1 MGGLFGGGGGGS
13 APSTPSATSQNVT
26 TSNIAPWAQ
35 SGVSDL
41 INAGM
46 GQVFQTNPD
55 GTINTNQM
63 KGYTPFNANTPAGN
77 EWVQGAAG
85 SVAGFSPLQQ
95 QAQQNIANMQT
106 PSQYG
111 QAMDMSTMAGLGAL
125 DTTGQAAGYGALGS
139 MYGSQAAGLA
149 PQAQQYGANAANI
162 GATGGLGY
170 GAMGAQAGQNAAGI
184 GTMGGM
190 QYGQQGAQAGQA
202 AGAIGTMAGLGYGAQ
217 GSQAGQ
223 QAAGYG
229 AQGSA
234 AGNAYGQNAT
244 NPSAV
249 AAYMNPYL
257 QSTLAPSLQLLNQQ
271 YGQQNVANQA
281 AATQQG
287 AFGGGR
293 SAVMAGLNQQNQD
306 LATNQLVSN
315 AYNQAYNTA
324 NTNMQTAGSQAMQ
337 GAGLGITGQQAA
349 ISGANTGLSGANTA
363 LQGQQTNIS
372 GANTGLS
379 GVNAGIAGQNAAMQG
394 AGMGI
399 TGTNT
404 AVNAQQAGLQGLG
417 QAGTLLGQ
425 GMQGAQTGLQGVGAQ
440 QAGYAG
446 IGAQATNLGNLAG
459 AQTQTDLNIANAQ
472 QGAGATQQQNQQNI
486 LNQAM
491 ANYNTAQTMPMT
503 QLAQLESMYTGAPQ
517 NITSSTYS
525 AAPNTVSQ
533 LAGLGTTAVGA
544 AKLAG
549 AKKGGLP
556 KEFSI
561 KKMATGGISSGVP
574 APKLDALLGR
584 LDDQQLAL
592 KADPKQND
600 PQTAQA
606 AASQQA
612 FRAQMR
618 PAGIGQNYNFAGAG
632 GGIVAFG
639 EGGSTDDSS
648 DLRARIMQDSN
659 KTSAER
665 VAEMKALMPS
675 DAFATDYANTLKQ
688 FGTSGI
694 TEKAANNQDAWRMI
708 QGGIGL
714 MGNKSPFFDP
724 SGAMPA
730 IEGHMADVKGREQ
743 QKMDLAKQQF
753 ELGKFGY
760 NNAADLVKAAQA
772 DEKATLANLTKIY
785 GDETTAKRMLESA
798 RISANATIQGATITA
813 GKNMADIKELAATF
827 EASGM
832 PKAAAY
838 EKAVGLFHPSYAGS
852 QDRTLAGLAEKAQK
866 QFSDDILTDKAIS
879 KGYKEAQKNG
889 TEKEFRQAYVDN
901 YMKQGLRPA
910 TESAPA
916 PAAKVPTTGGN
927 SFDAKKAAAAAP
939 PGGVFVGNV
948 PGTNKPVYKMSDGTM
963 VVPQ

>member
-1 MGGLFGGGGGGS
+1 MGGIVSSIFGGGGGGSS

-106 PSQYG
+106 PGQYG

-125 DTTGQAAGYGALGS
+125 GTTGQAGQYGQIG
-139 MYGSQAAGLA
+139 QAAGLA
-149 PQAQQYGANAANI
+149 
-162 GATGGLGY
+162 
-170 GAMGAQAGQNAAGI
+170 
-184 GTMGGM
+184 GM
-190 QYGQQGAQAGQA
+190 Q
-202 AGAIGTMAGLGYGAQ
+202 
-217 GSQAGQ
+217 
-223 QAAGYG
+223 
-229 AQGSA
+229 

-244 NPSAV
+244 NPNAV
-249 AAYMNPYL
+249 AAYMNPYI
-257 QSTLAPSLQLLNQQ
+257 QNTLNPALQLQNQSF
-271 YGQQNVANQA
+271 GQQNAANQGQ
-281 AATQQG
+281 ATQQG

-293 SAVMAGLNQQNQD
+293 QAVMQGLNQQNQM
-306 LATNQLVSN
+306 LAQNQLVGN

-324 NTNMQTAGSQAMQ
+324 NQNMQTAGSQAMQ
-337 GAGLGITGQQAA
+337 GAGLGI
-349 ISGANTGLSGANTA
+349 
-363 LQGQQTNIS
+363 
-372 GANTGLS
+372 
-379 GVNAGIAGQNAAMQG
+379 QG
-394 AGMGI
+394 A
-399 TGTNT
+399 
-404 AVNAQQAGLQGLG
+404 QAGL
-417 QAGTLLGQ
+417 A
-425 GMQGAQTGLQGVGAQ
+425 GVGAQ
-440 QAGYAG
+440 QAGYG
-446 IGAQATNLGNLAG
+446 QLGAQATNLGNLAG
-459 AQTQTDLNIANAQ
+459 AQTQTGLNIAQAQ

-533 LAGLGTTAVGA
+533 LAGLGTTAIGA
-544 AKLAG
+544 SKLASMG
-549 AKKGGLP
+549 AKGGLP
-556 KEFSI
+556 KEFEV
-561 KKMATGGISSGVP
+561 KKMATGGIASGVP

-632 GGIVAFG
+632 GGIVAFAAG
-639 EGGSTDDSS
+639 DEVKDDSS

-798 RISANATIQGATITA
+798 RISAGATIQGATITA

-852 QDRTLAGLAEKAQK
+852 QDRTLASLGEKAQTQFGIDAGPGGTMNK
-866 QFSDDILTDKAIS
+866 QF
-879 KGYKEAQKNG
+879 KEAQKQG
-889 TEKEFRQAYVDN
+889 PEAAAKFKQDYIDN

-916 PAAKVPTTGGN
+916 PAAKAPTTGGN

>member
-85 SVAGFSPLQQ
+85 SVAGFSPLQL

-106 PSQYG
+106 PGQYG
-111 QAMDMSTMAGLGAL
+111 QAMDMSTMSGLGAL
-125 DTTGQAAGYGALGS
+125 GTTGQAGQYGQMGLG
-139 MYGSQAAGLA
+139 AGLA
-149 PQAQQYGANAANI
+149 
-162 GATGGLGY
+162 
-170 GAMGAQAGQNAAGI
+170 
-184 GTMGGM
+184 GM
-190 QYGQQGAQAGQA
+190 Q
-202 AGAIGTMAGLGYGAQ
+202 
-217 GSQAGQ
+217 
-223 QAAGYG
+223 
-229 AQGSA
+229 

-244 NPSAV
+244 NPNAV
-249 AAYMNPYL
+249 AAYMNPYI
-257 QSTLAPSLQLLNQQ
+257 QNTLNPALQLQNQQ
-271 YGQQNVANQA
+271 FGQIGAQNQGQ
-281 AATQQG
+281 ATQQG

-293 SAVMAGLNQQNQD
+293 QAVMQGLNQQNQM
-306 LATNQLVSN
+306 LAQNQLVGN

-324 NTNMQTAGSQAMQ
+324 NQNMQTAGSQAMQ
-337 GAGLGITGQQAA
+337 GAGLGI
-349 ISGANTGLSGANTA
+349 SGA
-363 LQGQQTNIS
+363 
-372 GANTGLS
+372 
-379 GVNAGIAGQNAAMQG
+379 
-394 AGMGI
+394 
-399 TGTNT
+399 
-404 AVNAQQAGLQGLG
+404 QA
-417 QAGTLLGQ
+417 
-425 GMQGAQTGLQGVGAQ
+425 GLQGVGAQ
-440 QAGYAG
+440 QAGYG
-446 IGAQATNLGNLAG
+446 QLGSQATNLGNLAG
-459 AQTQTDLNIANAQ
+459 AQTQTGLNIAQAQ

-533 LAGLGTTAVGA
+533 LAGLGTAAIGA
-544 AKLAG
+544 SKLMG
-549 AKKGGLP
+549 ATGGLP
-556 KEFSI
+556 KEFKVKKFKEGKRVKEDDTQEWLDMLNFSANAPSARYVEGLGMQTPPPMINGRVGANVDALGGNVRAGLSGTAMMTPDKQIVTKPGMVDVGYKTAQNSEYDPYLDMNAYRSI
-561 KKMATGGISSGVP
+561 NAIPGKGYAQGVNAKYTIPFVSGGIASGVP
-574 APKLDALLGR
+574 APKLDAMLGR
-584 LDDQQLAL
+584 LDDQQLAM
-592 KADPKQND
+592 KADPRNSD

-606 AASQQA
+606 ALSQQA

-632 GGIVAFG
+632 GGIVAFAAG
-639 EGGSTDDSS
+639 DEVKDDSS

-798 RISANATIQGATITA
+798 RISAGATIQGATITA

-852 QDRTLAGLAEKAQK
+852 QDRTLASLGEKAQTQFGIDAGPGGTMNK
-866 QFSDDILTDKAIS
+866 QF
-879 KGYKEAQKNG
+879 KEAQKQG
-889 TEKEFRQAYVDN
+889 PEAAAKFKQDYIDN

-916 PAAKVPTTGGN
+916 PAAKAPTTGGN